1 MTFTPI
7 NPSPLAYDDTVYT
20 CTVGTGA
27 KDSDGS
33 YMSAA
38 YQWSFTTLYSSS
50 TTTPSVVSPTTPAD
64 SAKDVAILPT
74 ILVNFNEA
82 MDESSAQGAFLIN
95 GATPTGT
102 FSWNGNT
109 MIFSLNTSDSLASNT
124 TYTCT
129 VGTGAQDLNGN
140 ALTAAYQWS
149 FSTGSNSDIAPTVIP
164 ALDVPA
170 DNATAVSVLPAISV
184 TFSEA
189 MDETSAQ
196 GAFLINGATPTGTFS
211 WNGNTMTFTPTASLD
226 KGMTYTCTVGNGAKD
241 SDGNYMSAAYQ
252 WSFTTLLP
260 APTIVTGSESPLD
273 GAANV
278 AVSSKISVT
287 FSEPMDTSSLAAS
300 MNPTVDGTFAWSGG
314 NTIITFTPTYNLAN
328 NTMYTCTVTT
338 AKNTQGTPLAG
349 TYTWSF
355 TTVAAP

>member
-1 MTFTPI
+1 
-7 NPSPLAYDDTVYT
+7 
-20 CTVGTGA
+20 
-27 KDSDGS
+27 
-33 YMSAA
+33 
-38 YQWSFTTLYSSS
+38 
-50 TTTPSVVSPTTPAD
+50 
-64 SAKDVAILPT
+64 
-74 ILVNFNEA
+74 
-82 MDESSAQGAFLIN
+82 
-95 GATPTGT
+95 
-102 FSWNGNT
+102 

-164 ALDVPA
+164 ALDVPSA
-170 DNATAVSVLPAISV
+170 NATAVAVLPAISV

-196 GAFLINGATPTGTFS
+196 TAFSMVDASANKVTGTFS
-211 WNGNTMTFTPTASLD
+211 NPWTGNTMTFTPTASLAN
-226 KGMTYTCTVGNGAKD
+226 GMTYTCTVGTGATG
-241 SDGNYMSAAYQ
+241 SVLVGGNPMAAAYS
-252 WSFTTLLP
+252 WSFKTLLL
-260 APTIVTGSESPLD
+260 APTIVTGSESPLNS
-273 GAANV
+273 AINV
-278 AVSSKISVT
+278 AVSTQISVT